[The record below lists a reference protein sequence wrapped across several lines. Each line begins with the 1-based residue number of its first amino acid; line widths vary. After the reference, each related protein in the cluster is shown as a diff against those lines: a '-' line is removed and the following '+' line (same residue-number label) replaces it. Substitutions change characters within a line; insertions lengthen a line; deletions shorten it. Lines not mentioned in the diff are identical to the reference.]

1 MTLGYRLQ
9 VLVNIQYSIAK
20 DIMEVLKIEGISK
33 RYGNTQAVDN
43 LSLKINQSNIYGI
56 LGPNGSGKTTILAV
70 ILGVLKQDSGSFY
83 WNNSKKNVKAENIGA
98 LLETP
103 NFYSYLSLE
112 KNLEIVAKIKQLEN
126 YSIDDVLETIGLLDR
141 KYSKFYTLSLGMK
154 QRLALASILLGE
166 PEILVLDEPT
176 NGLDPEGIA
185 DVRKMIIEEAK
196 KGKTVIL
203 ASHMLSE
210 VQKTCTHVAILKKGK
225 ILQSGEISSLIK
237 SKSIII
243 VSSDDNEKLY
253 ELMVRS
259 GLYDKV
265 DVVNNEII
273 IDLKEG
279 SEAKD
284 VNEFAFKHNIILTK
298 FETQKKS
305 LESEFLKMIK

>member
-1 MTLGYRLQ
+1 
-9 VLVNIQYSIAK
+9 
-20 DIMEVLKIEGISK
+20 MEVLKIEGISK

-43 LSLKINQSNIYGI
+43 LSLRINQSNIYGI

>member
-1 MTLGYRLQ
+1 
-9 VLVNIQYSIAK
+9 
-20 DIMEVLKIEGISK
+20 MEVLRIEGVCK
-33 RYGNTQAVDN
+33 RYGNTQAVKD
-43 LSLKINQSNIYGI
+43 LSLEINQGNIYGI

-70 ILGVLKQDSGSFY
+70 ILGIIRQDSGFFR
-83 WNNSKKNVKAENIGA
+83 WCNTEKNIKAKKIGA

-112 KNLEIVAKIKQLEN
+112 KNLEIVARIKKIGT
-126 YSIDDVLETIGLLDR
+126 YSIDDVLQKTGLHER
-141 KYSKFYTLSLGMK
+141 KYSKYYTLSLGMK
-154 QRLALASILLGE
+154 QRLALAGILLGD

-185 DVRKMIIEEAK
+185 DVREMIINEAK
-196 KGKTVIL
+196 KGKTIIM
-203 ASHMLSE
+203 ASHILSE

-225 ILQSGEISSLIK
+225 ILQSGEINSLIK
-237 SKSIII
+237 SKKTIV
-243 VSSDDNEKLY
+243 VSSDENEKLY

-265 DVVNNEII
+265 EIVNNDII

-305 LESEFLKMIK
+305 LETEFLKLVK

>member
-1 MTLGYRLQ
+1 
-9 VLVNIQYSIAK
+9 
-20 DIMEVLKIEGISK
+20 MEVLKIKGISK
-33 RYGNTQAVDN
+33 RYGNTQAVNN
-43 LSLKINQSNIYGI
+43 LSLKINQGNIYGI
-56 LGPNGSGKTTILAV
+56 LGPNGSGKTTILAI
-70 ILGVLKQDSGSFY
+70 ILGIIRQNSGSFY
-83 WNNSKKNVKAENIGA
+83 WYNSEKNVKAENIGA

-112 KNLEIVAKIKQLEN
+112 KNLEIIAKIKKVETH
-126 YSIDDVLETIGLLDR
+126 SIDDILKTTGLFER
-141 KYSKFYTLSLGMK
+141 KYSKYYTLSLGMK
-154 QRLALASILLGE
+154 QRLALASILLGN

-185 DVRKMIIEEAK
+185 DVREMIINEAK
-196 KGKTVIL
+196 KGKTIIL

-210 VQKTCTHVAILKKGK
+210 VQKTCTHVAILKKGE
-225 ILQSGEISSLIK
+225 ILQSGEMNSLIK
-237 SKSIII
+237 SKNII
-243 VSSDDNEKLY
+243 VISSDDNEKLY

-265 DVVNNEII
+265 NIVDNDII
-273 IDLKEG
+273 IDLKED